1 MKNFSKS
8 LLPSLLSVS
17 AISLPVLAQNP
28 SHPAYTREEVG
39 FSVNNLFTPQSLNR
53 NKPMVGGMDIFP
65 DGRVAFV
72 EWGVPGSVFILGSTI
87 GQTSTNVPTTRF
99 ATGLNGA
106 MGLKIVNNSI
116 YVMEKEGLT
125 QLVDTDAD
133 GQADE
138 YNSINQAFP
147 SNNNMLNLA
156 FDVGYMDGAF
166 YAAMSSDVHTGGQDW
181 GSSNW
186 PGTTALPGRSTLYK
200 LNTDGT
206 ASAFACG
213 FRNPNGMDINGDD
226 IFVSENQGSWT
237 PSSKVIAV
245 RQGRFYGHRTNPAN
259 PCQTSNNN
267 VESPPVVWG
276 NFGDPG
282 SGHATGRSWGNP
294 VVLKKAPYAGHILV
308 GELVTSHVNNVIR
321 VFMEEV
327 GGELQGVILPF
338 IKGATNKGVYRIKEG
353 ANGEIYLGIL
363 GSNCCWGTRSNMQ
376 SGFDVLRPNAAT
388 NFLEILAIRSKSNNT
403 FELEFNKP
411 VGTNANQTS
420 QYTVQM
426 WQNNPVEAYGGGNM
440 QNTQNLSVSSAT
452 VSEDRKKVTLQIAG
466 LQTNR
471 VVKFV
476 FNSSLAAQDGSALWT
491 TFALYTLNK
500 FGPGTDYQAA
510 PVTSIASQTPANPEA
525 NWGLARGEGFH
536 VLRFKSDVLAA
547 KDIAVYGM
555 DGSKRL
561 EKRGVTGS
569 EIRLETGSLSKG
581 MYWVRVN
588 EANQKPSTQR
598 LLIP

>member
-1 MKNFSKS
+1 VKQLSKS
-8 LLPSLLSVS
+8 LLLLGSI
-17 AISLPVLAQNP
+17 AGLAMAQGP
-28 SHPAYTREEVG
+28 SHPRYNREEVA
-39 FSVNNLFTPQSLNR
+39 FSSTNLFTPQSLNR
-53 NKPMVGGMDIFP
+53 NRPMVGGMDVFP

-72 EWGVPGSVFILGSTI
+72 EWGVPGSVFILGASVA
-87 GQTSTNVPTTRF
+87 QTSTNVPITRY

-125 QLVDTDAD
+125 QLVDRDSN
-133 GQADE
+133 GQAE
-138 YNSINQAFP
+138 EFNSINQAFP

-156 FDVGYMDGAF
+156 FDVGYLDGAF

-181 GSSNW
+181 GSSSW
-186 PGTTALPGRSTLYK
+186 PGTTALAGRSTMYK

-206 ASAFACG
+206 ASAVACG

-237 PSSKVIAV
+237 PSSKLIAV

-267 VESPPVVWG
+267 TESPPVVWG

-282 SGHATGRSWGNP
+282 TGHATGRSWGNP
-294 VVLKKAPYAGHILV
+294 VVLKNPPYAGHVLI
-308 GELVTSHVNNVIR
+308 GELVTNHANNVVR
-321 VFMEEV
+321 VFMEDV

-338 IKGATNKGVYRIKEG
+338 IKGTTTKGVYRIREG
-353 ANGEIYLGIL
+353 ANGAIYLGIL

-376 SGFDVLRPNAAT
+376 PGFDVLRPNGAT
-388 NFLEILAIRSKSNNT
+388 NYLEILAIRSKSNNT

-411 VGTNANQTS
+411 VGTNASQAN

-440 QNTQNLSVSSAT
+440 QNSQNLTVSSAT
-452 VSEDRKKVTLQIAG
+452 VSTDRMKVTLQITG

-476 FNSSLAAQDGSALWT
+476 FNTALTAQDGSALWT
-491 TFALYTLNK
+491 TFGLYTLNK
-500 FGPGTDYQAA
+500 FGPGTDYQANT
-510 PVTSIASQTPANPEA
+510 TSIASRSTENAEA
-525 NWGLARGEGFH
+525 AWKMGQGEGFH
-536 VLRFKSDVLAA
+536 VLRFAGNDLAA
-547 KDIAVYGM
+547 KDIVVYDMKGI
-555 DGSKRL
+555 KRL
-561 EKRGVTGS
+561 EKRGITGS
-569 EIRLETGSLSKG
+569 EIRLETGSLAKG
-581 MYWVRVN
+581 MYWVRVM
-588 EANQKPSTQR
+588 EAGQNPTTR
-598 LLIP
+598 HLLIP